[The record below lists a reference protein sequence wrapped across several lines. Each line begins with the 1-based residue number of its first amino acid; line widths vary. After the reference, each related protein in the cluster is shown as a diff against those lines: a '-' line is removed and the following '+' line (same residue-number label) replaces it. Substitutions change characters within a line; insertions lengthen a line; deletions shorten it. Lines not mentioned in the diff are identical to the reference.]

1 VQTPLIGGSIH
12 RNLYQT
18 SVLFGYF
25 GGKEGFA
32 YTPSLK
38 MLLIKTIKLIN
49 NNNND
54 NNNNNKPSIA
64 GCQVERQNAS

>member
-1 VQTPLIGGSIH
+1 VQTPLIGGSIR

-18 SVLFGYF
+18 SVLLGYF

-38 MLLIKTIKLIN
+38 MLLIKTIKLIKN
-49 NNNND
+49 NNNE
-54 NNNNNKPSIA
+54 NNNNKPSIA
-64 GCQVERQNAS
+64 GGQVERQNVS